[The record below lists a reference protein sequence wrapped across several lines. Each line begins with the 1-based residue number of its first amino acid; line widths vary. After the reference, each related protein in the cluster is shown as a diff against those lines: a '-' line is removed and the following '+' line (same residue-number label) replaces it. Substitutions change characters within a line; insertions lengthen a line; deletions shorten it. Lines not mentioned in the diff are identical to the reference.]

1 MAELINPAIDFSGLA
16 DLPKV
21 YREARTDAARQ
32 KTLADLGSQDG
43 NLNYGEAAKRLF
55 QAGDWQGGLGLAQLA
70 ATAGK
75 TDVTDEIKE
84 YRLDMA
90 QRKAAGQPEMNFGD
104 WKTALKRAGAIRV
117 NTVVNS
123 GEKSYDTALGKEYA
137 DNFIGMQKA
146 GRAAVGEMAT
156 LDTLDNL
163 TKDPNF
169 YSGAGAERFA
179 LPLKQI
185 ITKLGGDP
193 NGAASM
199 ETFRALS
206 NKSVLDTMG
215 GSLGTGFSNAD
226 RDFVVGQV
234 ANLGNTPEGN
244 RALIGV
250 ARKVAS
256 RKQEIAKLARDYAA
270 KNGGRV
276 DAGFDQELADF
287 ASKNPLFPQAGGAP
301 QPVATKRRA
310 GASAVKE
317 GTTATNPQTNERII
331 FRGGKWVPMQ

>member
-1 MAELINPAIDFSGLA
+1 MAELVNPAIDFSSLA

-32 KTLADLGSQDG
+32 RTLADLGGQDG
-43 NLNYGEAAKRLF
+43 NLNYGQAAKQLF
-55 QAGDWQGGLGLAQLA
+55 AAGDWQGGLGLAQLA

-75 TDVTDEIKE
+75 ADLTDEIKE

-117 NTVVNS
+117 NTVVNNS
-123 GEKSYDTALGKEYA
+123 EKSYDTALGKEYA

-146 GRAAVGEMAT
+146 GRGAVGEIAT
-156 LDTLDNL
+156 LDTLDKL
-163 TKDPNF
+163 TNDPNF
-169 YSGAGAERFA
+169 YSGAGAEKFA

-185 ITKLGGDP
+185 MTKFGGDP
-193 NGAASM
+193 NAAASM

-206 NKSVLDTMG
+206 NKAVLDTMG

-244 RALIGV
+244 RALIGIR
-250 ARKVAS
+250 RKVAQ
-256 RKQEIAKLARDYAA
+256 RTQDIAKLARDYAA
-270 KNGGRV
+270 KNGGRI
-276 DAGFDQELADF
+276 DAGFDQTLSDF
-287 ASKNPLFPQAGGAP
+287 AAKNPLFTQGGGEAQAGTAKPKAAAPVNEGA
-301 QPVATKRRA
+301 
-310 GASAVKE
+310 
-317 GTTATNPQTNERII
+317 TATNPQTGERII
-331 FRGGKWVPMQ
+331 FRGGKWVPLQ